1 MSEETTASLL
11 SEASAALNQRALAQL
26 AEYGHHTVRLAHAAV
41 LTQLGEEGTTVTALA
56 ERARIT
62 KQSMAELVRHLE
74 DNGYVERVTDPAD
87 RRAKV
92 VTPTHWGRD
101 VAALVTSAAAET
113 EDALV
118 ARFGARRLAK
128 LREELSQII
137 AGP

>member
-11 SEASAALNQRALAQL
+11 SEASDALNERALARL
-26 AEYGHHTVRLAHAAV
+26 AEYGHTAVRLAHAAV
-41 LTQLGEEGTTVTALA
+41 LTELGVDGMTVTALA
-56 ERARIT
+56 EQAKIT

-92 VTPTHWGRD
+92 VTATHWGRD
-101 VAALVTSAAAET
+101 VATIVSASEAET
-113 EDALV
+113 ESALIEL
-118 ARFGARRLAK
+118 FSARRLAK
-128 LREELSQII
+128 LREELQQII